1 MSELSHEQCVRPP
14 KGAPP
19 LSPNEIDS
27 LLPMAEGWMV
37 IDSEDIPKLQKTFRF
52 KRYRDALDFSMAVG
66 LTADEQDHHPR
77 ITIEYG
83 KVTVEWWTHVVNG
96 LHRNDFIMAAKTD
109 QIYRSREDTKPAYS

>member
-14 KGAPP
+14 KEAPP

-37 IDSEDIPKLQKTFRF
+37 IDSEDIPTLQKTFRF

-109 QIYRSREDTKPAYS
+109 QIYRSREDTKPTSL

>member
-37 IDSEDIPKLQKTFRF
+37 IDSEDIPTLQKTFRF

-66 LTADEQDHHPR
+66 LTAYEQYHHPR
-77 ITIEYG
+77 ITIEYR

-109 QIYRSREDTKPAYS
+109 QIYRSREDTKPTSL

>member
-37 IDSEDIPKLQKTFRF
+37 IDSEDIPTLQKTFRF

-109 QIYRSREDTKPAYS
+109 QIYRSREDTKPTSL